1 MTLNGTSVPDER
13 MTRKRALLAELELI
27 RSQKAEVLRAIQQIA
42 KKQKLGGVPSQAVA
56 LSHEAK
62 MEAERRVHGDHQ
74 RKIWGLCTKILAE
87 LLKNSNTKLYFGE
100 PVHRD
105 KFPGYYEVIKEPRD
119 LGTIKSQVESGF
131 YPDIYALRDDVRLCF
146 NNCRAYNP
154 EGHPIRKIGDAA
166 SDAFEKKWVQK
177 HVESEWEAEKQ
188 RHALAMERLE
198 AEAKSL
204 PEKIKEV
211 DAELQ
216 ELASKAAIRT
226 TSQPPGPG
234 RELTFEEKRR
244 LSHLIGTLPGERLA
258 RVLEIIATAPTPPQ
272 GLQGEDDSEVELDI
286 DAIDS
291 DTLWKVQAYVE
302 LSLNELDGKAARP
315 GSAVNA
321 HVKAEQ
327 AQSEGQDGRSESDEV
342 VGSKGNADSTGEHAP
357 KSEEI

>member
-1 MTLNGTSVPDER
+1 MNGTDER

-62 MEAERRVHGDHQ
+62 MDAERRVHGDHQ
-74 RKIWGLCTKILAE
+74 RKIWGLCTKIMTE
-87 LLKNSNTKLYFGE
+87 LLKNSQTKLYFGE

-131 YPDIYALRDDVRLCF
+131 YPDIYAFRDDVRLCF
-146 NNCRAYNP
+146 NNCRSYNP
-154 EGHPIRKIGDAA
+154 EGHPIRKIGDSA
-166 SDAFEKKWVQK
+166 SDSFEKKWVQR
-177 HVESEWEAEKQ
+177 HVEAEWEAEKQ

-204 PEKIKEV
+204 PDKIKEV

-216 ELASKAAIRT
+216 ELAAKATVRT
-226 TSQPPGPG
+226 SSQPPGPG
-234 RELTFEEKRR
+234 REMTFEEKRR

-258 RVLEIIATAPTPPQ
+258 RVLEIIASGPTPPQ
-272 GLQGEDDSEVELDI
+272 GLQGEEDGNEVELDI
-286 DAIDS
+286 DTIDA

-302 LSLNELDGKAARP
+302 MSLNELDSKAARP
-315 GSAVNA
+315 GNAGNAVK
-321 HVKAEQ
+321 VQQ

-357 KSEEI
+357 KSEEN